1 MDILN
6 IEEHDI
12 KIIEDNTKHFI
23 KNLKLIHN
31 RIGYDKNTLKFIDTF
46 KNEII
51 ELLTMFNLNNEIVFL
66 YNYDDKNKL
75 FYEQYIKIN
84 EN

>member
-1 MDILN
+1 MV
-6 IEEHDI
+6 
-12 KIIEDNTKHFI
+12 
-23 KNLKLIHN
+23 HN

-51 ELLTMFNLNNEIVFL
+51 DLLIMFSLNEDIIFL

-75 FYEQYIKIN
+75 FYKQHIKID